1 MGHMKKSWG
10 KTIKTILGVLVGN
23 LVLSFAVA
31 AFTVPNGII
40 MGGATGIGLT
50 ISHYFPVNLSL
61 IILAINAVLFVLG
74 AVFLGKKFALTTIIS
89 SFIYPIFLSMAQ
101 SIPGIGLVVRVGAST
116 GGTDILALVLHKWF
130 HVPVAVFLYIV
141 DFSVL
146 GLQMLFSDSEQIL
159 YGILNLFLSTVVLN
173 RVMLLGKSQI
183 QLFIISDKYR
193 EIRQKVLTDIDAGV
207 TMVDIETGYGE
218 QKQQGVLCVIHSRK
232 LYSVKEAIQEI
243 DPKAF
248 ITITQINEVR
258 GRGFTME
265 KRISG
270 HTGLLAL
277 IGSPVGHSGSPA
289 MYNYSFEK
297 LGLDYAYVAFDIK
310 EDKVKDAIAAMK
322 TFNMR
327 GCNVTMP
334 DKVEAA

>member
-1 MGHMKKSWG
+1 MEHMKKSWG

-89 SFIYPIFLSMAQ
+89 SFIYPIFLSMVQ
-101 SIPGIGLVVRVGAST
+101 SIPGIDKVTENNAMLAALYGGVLLGIGIGLVVRVGAST

-146 GLQMLFSDSEQIL
+146 GL

-183 QLFIISDKYR
+183 QLFVISDKYR

-265 KRISG
+265 KLRYDELN
-270 HTGLLAL
+270 HTK
-277 IGSPVGHSGSPA
+277 
-289 MYNYSFEK
+289 N
-297 LGLDYAYVAFDIK
+297 
-310 EDKVKDAIAAMK
+310 
-322 TFNMR
+322 
-327 GCNVTMP
+327 
-334 DKVEAA
+334 